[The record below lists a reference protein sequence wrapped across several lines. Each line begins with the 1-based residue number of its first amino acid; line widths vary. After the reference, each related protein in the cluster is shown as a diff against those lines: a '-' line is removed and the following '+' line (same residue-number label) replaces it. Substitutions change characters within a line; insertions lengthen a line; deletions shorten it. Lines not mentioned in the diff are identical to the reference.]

1 MLHPEFKV
9 TSLGQKPLFEKT
21 FAPVYH
27 TTQGIYQSSL
37 RQWINLVFDELHQTP
52 LSDPISKLQKQSW
65 DINSSLKF
73 LHHPDKDCD
82 LSLIENFTHPAQ
94 QTLILEEFCANR
106 LSLLNL
112 KKQRKKAIA
121 IAFTKSTHF
130 SQALLKQLP
139 FELTKAQTKVIGEIS
154 EDLTQESPMLRLL
167 QGDVGS
173 GKTIVAI
180 LSALQVI
187 SHNYQV
193 AIMAPTEILAKQHFF
208 SFSQILKKLNIEL
221 AYLTG
226 KQKTVDKRD
235 NLEKIKSGKAQII
248 IGTHALFQDSVAFD
262 KLGLVIIDEQ
272 HRFGVHQRLKLSQ
285 KATQTP
291 HQLVMTATPIPRSL
305 AMSAYADLDTSII
318 DELPKG
324 RKPIKTVV
332 MSLDKKQEVMDKIS
346 LICEQK
352 QQVYWVSTLIEESEA
367 LQLENTNQTFSQLSQ
382 NLPNYNIAI
391 IHGRMKEAEKLKTM
405 TDFANQKIDI
415 LIATTVIE
423 VGVNVPNAS
432 LMVIENAER
441 LGLAQ
446 LHQLRGRVGR
456 GNIQSICILLYLP
469 PLSQNAK
476 TRLNILRETNDGF
489 LIAQKD
495 LEIRGPGE
503 VLGTQQTGL
512 QQLKIADINRDGY
525 LLQQTQE
532 LTQKIL
538 SLTLEEQNLII
549 KRWVSY
555 QNFAFGN
562 T

>member
-1 MLHPEFKV
+1 VEQRAKLWAKN
-9 TSLGQKPLFEKT
+9 K
-21 FAPVYH
+21 
-27 TTQGIYQSSL
+27 
-37 RQWINLVFDELHQTP
+37 QTP
-52 LSDPISKLQKQSW
+52 
-65 DINSSLKF
+65 
-73 LHHPDKDCD
+73 
-82 LSLIENFTHPAQ
+82 
-94 QTLILEEFCANR
+94 
-106 LSLLNL
+106 
-112 KKQRKKAIA
+112 
-121 IAFTKSTHF
+121 
-130 SQALLKQLP
+130 
-139 FELTKAQTKVIGEIS
+139 
-154 EDLTQESPMLRLL
+154 
-167 QGDVGS
+167 
-173 GKTIVAI
+173 
-180 LSALQVI
+180 
-187 SHNYQV
+187 
-193 AIMAPTEILAKQHFF
+193 
-208 SFSQILKKLNIEL
+208 
-221 AYLTG
+221 
-226 KQKTVDKRD
+226 
-235 NLEKIKSGKAQII
+235 
-248 IGTHALFQDSVAFD
+248 
-262 KLGLVIIDEQ
+262 
-272 HRFGVHQRLKLSQ
+272 
-285 KATQTP
+285 P
-291 HQLVMTATPIPRSL
+291 HVLVMTATPIPRSL

-318 DELPKG
+318 DELPKC

-332 MSLDKKQEVMDKIS
+332 MSLDKKQEVIDKIS
-346 LICEQK
+346 FICEQK

-367 LQLENTNQTFSQLSQ
+367 LQLENTNQTFIQLSQ

-391 IHGRMKEAEKLKTM
+391 IHGRMKESEKLEIM

-503 VLGTQQTGL
+503 ILGTQQTGL

-549 KRWVSY
+549 KRWVSH
-555 QNFAFGN
+555 QNIVFGHA
-562 T
+562 